1 MPTIPADPDIVY
13 RLEQSVRSRHKLERL
28 REVLTTPGH
37 FGTGASP
44 HIVVHEDNK
53 LRLLRLV
60 DDSGQPRTGPAVLFI
75 SAPVSRYFVLD
86 LLPGRSF
93 VGHVGDAGFD
103 VFLIDFGEPDQADR
117 FADLD
122 YYVNGLIRRCVR
134 RITTLTGDSAPSVIG
149 YCLGGTLA
157 LLYTA
162 LYPESVSRLALL
174 TTTIDGDVKG
184 GIGWTAHCLGLPGE
198 SFDNPRLV
206 PATDIKSWFEMLT
219 PGSSSVIG
227 RTNDLWQRLD
237 QPVERLRDIRTMAT
251 WVDDVVPASGRM
263 LAELS
268 REFGPGRNGFINHT
282 ARVGGQPIDLDRLT
296 MPVLSVSAEK
306 DTIAPPEGVDALI
319 RVVPHAEI
327 VRLPG
332 GHVGIVA
339 GRTAKTLWSRTI
351 DFLRAPCNAE
361 TTQTIGSR

>member
-1 MPTIPADPDIVY
+1 MPTLPTDPDIAY

-44 HIVVHEDNK
+44 HVVVHEDNK

-60 DDSGQPRTGPAVLFI
+60 DDSGQPRTGPAVLFV

-184 GIGWTAHCLGLPGE
+184 GIRWTAHCLGLPGE
-198 SFDNPRLV
+198 SYDNPRLV

-251 WVDDVVPASGRM
+251 WVDDVCPPPAACWPSCPGNSDP
-263 LAELS
+263 AATDS
-268 REFGPGRNGFINHT
+268 STAPPGRRPTHRPRPADD
-282 ARVGGQPIDLDRLT
+282 ARP
-296 MPVLSVSAEK
+296 
-306 DTIAPPEGVDALI
+306 
-319 RVVPHAEI
+319 
-327 VRLPG
+327 
-332 GHVGIVA
+332 VGIRRKRHHRPA
-339 GRTAKTLWSRTI
+339 GRCGRDHPGRTARRDRPPARWARRHRRRQDSKALWDTTI
-351 DFLRAPCNAE
+351 DFLRSPAPSS
-361 TTQTIGSR
+361 IGSP